1 MRIDVVLLSAG
12 LLTCLAGAALVIWL
26 GYRWGRY
33 AALKAIVEDGP
44 KWKAYVLALLPPAAL
59 GVALLFD
66 GISEPFAY
74 RTFCVLSVPALMG
87 TCVRINHSSYS
98 TF

>member
-1 MRIDVVLLSAG
+1 MKIDLVLLGAG
-12 LLTCLAGAALVIWL
+12 LFIFLTGAAIVIWL

-33 AALKAIVEDGP
+33 AALRAIVEDGP

-59 GVALLFD
+59 AVALLFD

-74 RTFCVLSVPALMG
+74 RTFCVLAVPALLG